1 MSEKKPRKKEWQSH
15 EKIKKY
21 PSATADRKSP
31 EKKRKN
37 TAKNATE
44 KPPKPPEKYR
54 SKITENQS
62 DWAKMGKDE
71 KIGKV
76 KKIKSL

>member
-31 EKKRKN
+31 EKKEKTPQKTQQKN
-37 TAKNATE
+37 HQNHPKNIV
-44 KPPKPPEKYR
+44 PKTL
-54 SKITENQS
+54 KINRIGQK
-62 DWAKMGKDE
+62 WGKT
-71 KIGKV
+71 
-76 KKIKSL
+76 KK